1 MTLGAG
7 PLSRRMNISA
17 TAWASPRA
25 VWRPLTGTSRVEAQ
39 VDVCVGKMPA
49 DLPVVQRRNLDG
61 RVVQLSV
68 EELAQV
74 PVQHGDIER
83 QVVAKQRPVADE
95 RQQLAQSLLQLQLSL
110 QVGAAQ
116 LVDADRLRVQARR
129 RLDVEF
135 QALAHDQF
143 AAPHQHRAD
152 AEDVGT
158 TRVEA
163 GGLEIEGDHFL
174 RLDRLVHPPIQPA
187 APARPAAV
195 GQLDHGVHRVSR
207 WN

>member
-1 MTLGAG
+1 M
-7 PLSRRMNISA
+7 
-17 TAWASPRA
+17 
-25 VWRPLTGTSRVEAQ
+25 
-39 VDVCVGKMPA
+39 
-49 DLPVVQRRNLDG
+49 
-61 RVVQLSV
+61 QLSV
-68 EELAQV
+68 GELAQV

-83 QVVAKQRPVADE
+83 QIVAQQRSVADE
-95 RQQLAQSLLQLQLSL
+95 RQHLAQGLLQLQLSL

-116 LVDADRLRVQARR
+116 LVDADRLRIQARR

>member
-1 MTLGAG
+1 M
-7 PLSRRMNISA
+7 
-17 TAWASPRA
+17 
-25 VWRPLTGTSRVEAQ
+25 
-39 VDVCVGKMPA
+39 
-49 DLPVVQRRNLDG
+49 
-61 RVVQLSV
+61 QLSV

-74 PVQHGDIER
+74 PIQHGDIER
-83 QVVAKQRPVADE
+83 QIVAQQRSVADE
-95 RQQLAQSLLQLQLSL
+95 RQHLAQGLLQLQLSL

-116 LVDADRLRVQARR
+116 LVDADRLRIQARR

-163 GGLEIEGDHFL
+163 GGLEIEEITSSASTASCIHQYSRRRQPGQ
-174 RLDRLVHPPIQPA
+174 RLSGNLTMVFIGSPGGIDGPRSA
-187 APARPAAV
+187 
-195 GQLDHGVHRVSR
+195 
-207 WN
+207 